1 MKLKKLVIAI
11 DGPAASGKSS
21 TARLAAARL
30 GYLHIDTGAMYRAV
44 ALKVLQE
51 NVSLTDRE
59 GISRLVE
66 GTNIRLE
73 PKGGE
78 TSIFLDERD
87 VTKAIRGRAVTNAA
101 SAVSG
106 VKRVREVMVR
116 EQRKMGEK
124 GGIVL
129 EGRDIGTVVF
139 PDADLKIFMVA
150 NVNERAR
157 RRQREL
163 REQGTEVDLDS
174 LRNEIIG
181 RDRQDSERDISPL
194 KKADDAVVLD
204 TSEMK
209 FDEQV
214 EYIVNMAKEILR
226 RREKGA

>member
-1 MKLKKLVIAI
+1 LKLKKLVIAI